1 MAEPAV
7 ALNEQDHRF
16 ELAVDDGMAFLDYSL
31 EDDVLTLIHTEVPE
45 ALEGR
50 GLGSKLAKS
59 ALAYAKDNQLAVV
72 PRCAFV
78 RSYLERKPEAADG
91 IRIVEYEP

>member
-1 MAEPAV
+1 MTEDGIV
-7 ALNEQDHRF
+7 RNDERHRF
-16 ELAVDDGMAFLDYSL
+16 ELPVDDDMAFLDFSR
-31 EDDVLTLIHTEVPE
+31 DGDVLTLIHTEVPE

-50 GLGSKLAKS
+50 GLGSKLAKF
-59 ALAYAKDNQLAVV
+59 ALAYAKENGLAVV

-78 RSYLERKPEAADG
+78 RSYLERKPEAAEG

>member
-1 MAEPAV
+1 MTDDLIS
-7 ALNEQDHRF
+7 LNDELHRF
-16 ELAVDDGMAFLDYSL
+16 EIAVEDDVAFLDYEL
-31 EDDVLTLIHTEVPE
+31 DGDVLTLIHTEVPE

-50 GLGSKLAKS
+50 GLGSKLAKF
-59 ALAYAKDNQLAVV
+59 ALAYAKDKGLAVV

-78 RSYLERKPEAADG
+78 RSFLERKPEAADG